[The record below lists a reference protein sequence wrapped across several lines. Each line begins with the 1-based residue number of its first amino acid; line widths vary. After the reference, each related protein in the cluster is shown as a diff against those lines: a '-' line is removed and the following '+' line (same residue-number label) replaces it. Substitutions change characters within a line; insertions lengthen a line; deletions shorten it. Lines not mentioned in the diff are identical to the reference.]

1 MDLNLMAG
9 VGAFVAILGAVVLL
23 RFGVAYARSEDLS
36 VSWDRTTK
44 WVTGVAMAI
53 AGAVSL
59 GLVQFGDLIGMGFEF
74 IVGHPYFVSN
84 FGVAGLGA
92 GALSGVISLTTS
104 QYVGIAL
111 ALIGVVFLVVEVDE
125 YV

>member
-1 MDLNLMAG
+1 MELNIMAG

-44 WVTGVAMAI
+44 WLTGVAMAI
-53 AGAVSL
+53 GAAVSL
-59 GLVQFGDLIGMGFEF
+59 GLVQFGDLIGMAVEF
-74 IVGHPYFVSN
+74 IVSHPYFVSN

-92 GALSGVISLTTS
+92 GALSGVFSLTTS
-104 QYVGIAL
+104 QFVGIAL
-111 ALIGVVFLVVEVDE
+111 ALIGLVFLVVEVDE

>member
-1 MDLNLMAG
+1 MELNLMAG

-53 AGAVSL
+53 GGAVSL
-59 GLVQFGDLIGMGFEF
+59 GLVQFGDLIGMIIEF
-74 IVGHPYFVSN
+74 IVSHPYFVSN

-92 GALSGVISLTTS
+92 GALSGVFPCSRST
-104 QYVGIAL
+104 
-111 ALIGVVFLVVEVDE
+111 D
-125 YV
+125 